1 MAVALEWVSRIT
13 AVALTMVLPGLLGY
27 WLDGKFDTRFLAPAG
42 FVFGIV
48 AGMWS
53 LLVLTGA
60 VPGKS
65 RRTKGSRPGKNQENQ
80 QT

>member
-1 MAVALEWVSRIT
+1 VALEWVSRIM
-13 AVALTMVLPGLLGY
+13 AVALAMVLPGLLGY
-27 WLDGKFDTRFLAPAG
+27 WLDKKLGTSFLAPAG

-48 AGMWS
+48 GGMWS

-60 VPGKS
+60 VAGKS
-65 RRTKGSRPGKNQENQ
+65 RRTKGSRPGKNQEDQ